1 LDLGEFDVGHGH
13 PPEGDDD
20 APVGEPFVV
29 DRQPGLEAVLQ
40 AAAARLRGFESGRS
54 ARCGGPQGGK
64 QKIALAGEVGAD
76 DGRTRAGGVG
86 DPAEGQGR
94 NPNHIQLFRSVPL
107 AVDRS
112 RFECWEL
119 QYPDGDEDYVAMVN
133 EHWGRLKAVV
143 AEDVEIWDEVAATRQ
158 SVGYRRNILNN
169 RECKI
174 TAFHQTVQ
182 EMLDE

>member
-1 LDLGEFDVGHGH
+1 MTGGSARTSFSARHGMMVIPH
-13 PPEGDDD
+13 KG
-20 APVGEPFVV
+20 
-29 DRQPGLEAVLQ
+29 VLP
-40 AAAARLRGFESGRS
+40 RLRETLDHQS
-54 ARCGGPQGGK
+54 
-64 QKIALAGEVGAD
+64 LAICHYTLFPTAVFNC
-76 DGRTRAGGVG
+76 
-86 DPAEGQGR
+86 

-107 AVDRS
+107 AVDWS

-158 SVGYRRNILNN
+158 SFGYRRNILNN

-174 TAFHQTVQ
+174 TASTKPSRTCWTSETHGRRRAHRRI
-182 EMLDE
+182 EYSAGSRNA